1 MATKPEEVNLPV
13 AQSLQQVVGALLFGS
28 DRPLSVADIR
38 ACLRQTAE
46 KDDDPTVK
54 FYAKTA
60 EREVK
65 GAIAGIASELNR
77 IGIGFELVE
86 TASGWQFQ
94 TQSASGRWLRQ
105 LLKVAPATRLSRPTL
120 ETLAIIAYRQPVAK
134 SEIESIRGVQV
145 DYIVKMLM
153 ELHLVRIVGRSDLP
167 GRPFLYGTTPSF
179 LEHFGLKSL
188 SELNEL
194 DPTLQRSD
202 PEERAA
208 KHKKPKKPEP
218 PVVQPELDSPE
229 EQATAQ
235 PVENEPPASEDTVS
249 PEELPSLEDLTAQLA
264 DEVIATNQRI
274 DAIVNGRDLNDAS
287 LDEEDT
293 LEDEEEELD
302 DEDEDTYDDD
312 EELDEDEDED
322 ELEEDEEYED
332 DEES

>member
-1 MATKPEEVNLPV
+1 MAQKPEEIPLPV

-28 DRPLSVADIR
+28 DRPLSVPDIR

-60 EREVK
+60 EREVRN
-65 GAIAGIASELNR
+65 AIAGIASELKR
-77 IGIGFELVE
+77 IGIGFELAE
-86 TASGWQFQ
+86 TAAGWQFQ

-105 LLKVAPATRLSRPTL
+105 LLKVAPSTRLSRPTL
-120 ETLAIIAYRQPVAK
+120 ETLAIIAYRQPVSK

-208 KHKKPKKPEP
+208 RHKKAKKPDP
-218 PVVQPELDSPE
+218 PVVQSELPESSAPEPAAEAPDSPK
-229 EQATAQ
+229 
-235 PVENEPPASEDTVS
+235 PEPLPPPS
-249 PEELPSLEDLTAQLA
+249 ELPSLDDLTAQLA
-264 DEVIATNQRI
+264 DEVAATNRRI
-274 DAIVNGRDLNDAS
+274 DAIVNGEDLNDS
-287 LDEEDT
+287 PSDSGEDV
-293 LEDEEEELD
+293 EDETD
-302 DEDEDTYDDD
+302 DSDGED
-312 EELDEDEDED
+312 
-322 ELEEDEEYED
+322 EEDEEDFDED
-332 DEES
+332 DEEDDEDDGDDEDGE